1 MHLSTSSSR
10 TPNRRDIAVLLL
22 TCASVCALI
31 ESGTA
36 FMFGRISHIENRRET
51 EYRQAVSMHR
61 SKDTQ
66 SVLIAGNSLLLE
78 GVDFQ
83 QLQRE
88 IGSEMDLHRAVVEG
102 TFYLDWYYGL
112 RRLFAAGAQPDAV
125 VLVLNPIQLTSGA
138 VGGDYTA
145 HFLVDRR
152 DILQFAKETGA
163 DRNRTSSLALAN
175 LSFFYGARAEI
186 RNWVLGRILPDL
198 PALTHGLQSVPRGL
212 TGDILRD
219 VATQRLERLRQLCQ
233 DHGAE
238 LVFVIP
244 PSNEDMGAAAVS
256 EAAALHGVQ
265 VVIPIAP
272 GVLPLSDYSDRFH
285 LNPNGAS
292 KFTPALASE
301 LRQVLLTSNG
311 NRTQTA
317 LSDRADAGISLHRAT
332 NH

>member
-10 TPNRRDIAVLLL
+10 TPTRRDLALLL
-22 TCASVCALI
+22 MACALVCASV
-31 ESGTA
+31 EGGTA
-36 FMFGRISHIENRRET
+36 LMFGRISRIENRRET
-51 EYRQAVSMHR
+51 EYRQALAMHR
-61 SKDTQ
+61 SRDTQ
-66 SVLIAGNSLLLE
+66 AVLIAGNSLLLE
-78 GVDFQ
+78 GVNFP

-88 IGSEMDLHRAVVEG
+88 VGSEMDLHRAVVEG
-102 TFYLDWYYGL
+102 TFYLDWYFGL
-112 RRLFAAGAQPDAV
+112 RRLFAEGAQPDAV

-145 HFLVDRR
+145 HFLVDRK

-186 RNWVLGRILPDL
+186 RNWILDRLLPDL
-198 PALTHGLQSVPRGL
+198 PSLTHNFQSTPKGLNE
-212 TGDILRD
+212 DALRE

-256 EAAALHGVQ
+256 QVAAVHGFQ

-272 GVLPLSDYSDRFH
+272 GVLPVSDYSDRFH
-285 LNPNGAS
+285 LNPEGAR
-292 KFTPALASE
+292 KFTPALANE

-311 NRTQTA
+311 TRTQTA
-317 LSDRADAGISLHRAT
+317 SDRADATPFQPRVT
-332 NH
+332 N

>member
-10 TPNRRDIAVLLL
+10 TPNRRDIALLL
-22 TCASVCALI
+22 LACALVCASV
-31 ESGTA
+31 EGGTA
-36 FMFGRISHIENRRET
+36 LVFGRISHIENRRET
-51 EYRQAVSMHR
+51 EYRQAIAMHR

-78 GVDFQ
+78 GVDFP
-83 QLQRE
+83 QLKLDA
-88 IGSEMDLHRAVVEG
+88 GSELDLHRAVVEG

-112 RRLFAAGAQPDAV
+112 RRLFAAGAQPNVV
-125 VLVLNPIQLTSGA
+125 VLVLNPIQLTSGS

-145 HFLVDRR
+145 HFLVDRS

-186 RNWVLGRILPDL
+186 RTWLLGRILPDL
-198 PALTHGLQSVPRGL
+198 PTLTHGLQSAPKGL
-212 TGDILRD
+212 TGDMLRD

-244 PSNEDMGAAAVS
+244 PSNEDMGASAVS
-256 EAAALHGVQ
+256 EVAALHGVQ

-272 GVLPLSDYSDRFH
+272 GVLPLSDYSDRSH
-285 LNPNGAS
+285 LNPNGAR
-292 KFTPALASE
+292 KFTPALASG

-317 LSDRADAGISLHRAT
+317 LSDRSDADVSPHPVA
-332 NH
+332 NE

>member
-1 MHLSTSSSR
+1 
-10 TPNRRDIAVLLL
+10 
-22 TCASVCALI
+22 
-31 ESGTA
+31 
-36 FMFGRISHIENRRET
+36 MFGRISHIENRRET
-51 EYRQAVSMHR
+51 EYRQALAMHR
-61 SKDTQ
+61 SKDAQ

-78 GVDFQ
+78 GVNFPL
-83 QLQRE
+83 LQRE
-88 IGSEMDLHRAVVEG
+88 VGSEMDLHRAVVEG

-112 RRLFAAGAQPDAV
+112 RRLFAAGARPDAV

-145 HFLVDRR
+145 HFLVDRK

-186 RNWVLGRILPDL
+186 RNWILGRVLPDL
-198 PALTHGLQSVPRGL
+198 PILTHNLQSAPKVP
-212 TGDILRD
+212 TDDVLRD
-219 VATQRLERLRQLCQ
+219 VAMQRLERLRQLCQ

-244 PSNEDMGAAAVS
+244 PSNEDMGATAVS
-256 EAAALHGVQ
+256 EVAATHGVQ

-272 GVLPLSDYSDRFH
+272 GVLPVSDYSDRFH

-317 LSDRADAGISLHRAT
+317 AADSADAST
-332 NH
+332 NTPQITN